1 MLANGFWHFI
11 QLTVILHQTAPKI
24 TCIYSIP
31 LYHFILF
38 IDHEAPQATKNHQD
52 VRLYVRQISVID
64 NQRTLSQLSH
74 KLEPRRP

>member
-1 MLANGFWHFI
+1 M
-11 QLTVILHQTAPKI
+11 
-24 TCIYSIP
+24 
-31 LYHFILF
+31 F

-74 KLEPRRP
+74 KLEPRRPWDLLIKELPMLLHSFQRIS

>member
-1 MLANGFWHFI
+1 M
-11 QLTVILHQTAPKI
+11 
-24 TCIYSIP
+24 
-31 LYHFILF
+31 F

-74 KLEPRRP
+74 KLEPRRPWALLIKDLSMLLYFFQWIN